1 MTPSTSILR
10 RRFLTL
16 MFWVGALG
24 LCRPPGAWAT
34 GRRRSVHEPAAAR
47 LVGLLASKESAA
59 IVGREYLR
67 RVPGEANVELLLG
80 SICSAW
86 PGRGAE
92 LLETN
97 TERLRALL
105 PLQRREDFEHGRVVN
120 VGGWVLS
127 ATEAR
132 VCAMT
137 AIV

>member
-1 MTPSTSILR
+1 MTPSSSILR

-16 MFWVGALG
+16 MLWVGALG
-24 LCRPPGAWAT
+24 LCRPSGAWAAV
-34 GRRRSVHEPAAAR
+34 RRRSVRDPAASR
-47 LVGLLASKESAA
+47 LVDVLASQESAA

-67 RVPGEANVELLLG
+67 RVPGEANVQVLLG

-92 LLETN
+92 LLETD
-97 TERLRALL
+97 TEMLRALL
-105 PLQRREDFEHGRVVN
+105 HQQRREDFEHGRVVN